1 MKRTLAGIAAFVVTL
16 GVAYFATRYYAAPPA
31 PVAAPAPPP
40 PAAAPPP
47 APDAGAPELITHR
60 ARLVTLDFAA
70 AKSHATLALE
80 RDPARPA
87 PERVWVRTDL
97 YTKDASAPRG
107 FRACMG
113 RPVEVRQPFSAG
125 SRPVVNVSA
134 PVEKCAEPA
143 DPAATFYARVQV
155 FAAPPD
161 PARGSEPPDG
171 YDITTGVPVVLQR
184 GARKRP

>member
-1 MKRTLAGIAAFVVTL
+1 MLAGIAAFVVTL
-16 GVAYFATRYYAAPPA
+16 GVAFLVTRYYGPPAPPP
-31 PVAAPAPPP
+31 PVAAPAAP

-47 APDAGAPELITHR
+47 APDAGAPQLVSHT

-87 PERVWVRTDL
+87 PERVWVTTDL

-107 FRACMG
+107 FRACGG
-113 RPVEVRQPFSAG
+113 RPVEVRQPFAAG
-125 SRPVVNVSA
+125 NRPVVNVSA
-134 PVEKCAEPA
+134 PVGKCEEPA

-161 PARGSEPPDG
+161 PARASEPPDG

>member
-1 MKRTLAGIAAFVVTL
+1 MLAGIAAFVVTL
-16 GVAYFATRYYAAPPA
+16 GVAFLVTRYYAPPTP
-31 PVAAPAPPP
+31 PVAPAPP

-47 APDAGAPELITHR
+47 APDAGAAQLVSHKAQLI
-60 ARLVTLDFAA
+60 TLDFAA

-87 PERVWVRTDL
+87 PEKVWVTTDL

-107 FRACMG
+107 FRACGG
-113 RPVEVRQPFSAG
+113 RPVEVRQPFAAG
-125 SRPVVNVSA
+125 SRAVVNVAA
-134 PVEKCAEPA
+134 PIGKCEEPA
-143 DPAATFYARVQV
+143 DTAATFYARVQV

-161 PARGSEPPDG
+161 PAHAAELPDG

-184 GARKRP
+184 AARKRP

>member
-1 MKRTLAGIAAFVVTL
+1 MKRMLAGIAAFVVTL
-16 GVAYFATRYYAAPPA
+16 GVAFVVTRYYAP
-31 PVAAPAPPP
+31 PVAAPSAP
-40 PAAAPPP
+40 PAAATP
-47 APDAGAPELITHR
+47 APDAGAPPLVSHK
-60 ARLVTLDFAA
+60 AQLVTLDFAA

-87 PERVWVRTDL
+87 PEKVWVRTDL
-97 YTKDASAPRG
+97 FTKDASAPRG
-107 FRACMG
+107 FRACVG
-113 RPVEVRQPFSAG
+113 QPVEVRQPFAVG

-134 PVEKCAEPA
+134 PVSKCEEPA

-161 PARGSEPPDG
+161 PARSSELPDG